1 MAGMIHVSP
10 QARFFDGFDVLLV
23 TVPDAAADGLIK
35 R

>member
-1 MAGMIHVSP
+1 MAGVIRVSP
-10 QARFFDGFDVLLV
+10 QAQFFDGFDVLLM

>member
-1 MAGMIHVSP
+1 MAGVIHLSSH
-10 QARFFDGFDVLLV
+10 AWFFDSFDVLLV

>member
-1 MAGMIHVSP
+1 MAGVIHLSP
-10 QARFFDGFDVLLV
+10 HTQFFNGFDMLLV